1 MPAVPPPAKTTAV
14 PPPRVKKVKPVKPAS
29 PKKAKQ
35 VPNMRENLMK
45 KKEKPVPTISVHAF
59 ADPVCAEVY
68 SYTVLP
74 KKDGFTYK
82 YRMWCKGDLT
92 VDELT
97 DANFIGLKMRR
108 DTEIPGNETLKD
120 SEGYSRIW
128 LLRYPPGL
136 ESTADT
142 RKEGLQV
149 LQKFF
154 MSKISTTYPPK
165 DIKLVDSTL
174 DERPVM
180 ESFFLDDDI
189 EEILT
194 ASCESDV
201 LNDQFYVNY
210 PDFATKVYSFQEPSD
225 FAKEKLGF
233 PSMRSPE

>member
-1 MPAVPPPAKTTAV
+1 
-14 PPPRVKKVKPVKPAS
+14 
-29 PKKAKQ
+29 
-35 VPNMRENLMK
+35 
-45 KKEKPVPTISVHAF
+45 
-59 ADPVCAEVY
+59 
-68 SYTVLP
+68 
-74 KKDGFTYK
+74 
-82 YRMWCKGDLT
+82 MWSKGELT

-97 DANFIGLKMRR
+97 DANFVGQKMRR
-108 DTEIPGNETLKD
+108 DTEIPGNKILKD
-120 SEGYSRIW
+120 GEGYSRIW

-136 ESTADT
+136 ESTVET
-142 RKEGLQV
+142 RKEGLEI

-194 ASCESDV
+194 ATCEPNV

-210 PDFATKVYSFQEPSD
+210 PNFTAKVYSFQEPSE
-225 FAKEKLGF
+225 FAKEKFGIS
-233 PSMRSPE
+233 SMQASE